1 MPHVTL
7 LVSSANA
14 SSVSPDKSEIVY
26 RLKPALN
33 IPKDA
38 KNASIQV
45 NKSQI
50 WWNTKNVDATNNP
63 QGLAD

>member
-14 SSVSPDKSEIVY
+14 SSVSADKSEIVY
-26 RLKPALN
+26 RMKPALN

-45 NKSQI
+45 NNSRI
-50 WWNTKNVDATNNP
+50 WFNTPNVN
-63 QGLAD
+63 